1 MADLPISAED
11 LDSYFASTVTG
22 SLDRAIGNDIYGFN
36 QFGTGSLVPSN
47 RETYGLT
54 FIVKP
59 QLNLQSSNVRASRI
73 MSSLMNKNP
82 TSVQRV
88 VRSILDPRF
97 QRGFNLMRKAGITEW
112 IPGNPCPL
120 VDPKMAFIPVLT
132 NNLKSMSGWPDA
144 IVPTYSSSPG
154 LYKEVFSMVD
164 GSMAMYGEYDLDL
177 TFRNIRGDIIPYLFY
192 IWERYT
198 TLTFDGTLLP
208 YLDFITE
215 RELDYTT
222 RIYRVLLD
230 TDKRTVT
237 KVISTGACFPVT
249 NPIGMFGDFN
259 SEVPF
264 LEQNKDISIRFRCM
278 GMEIFDDILIKEFN
292 DTVAIFN
299 PEMKDEFRDS
309 SMGLLS
315 DDAIIAGFKNRGYP
329 RINPETSI
337 LEWWYPQQ
345 DIEST
350 LDNAFNLFDE

>member
-1 MADLPISAED
+1 MADLPISVED
-11 LDSYFASTVTG
+11 LDSYFASTATG
-22 SLDRAIGNDIYGFN
+22 SLDRAIGNDIYGIN
-36 QFGTGSLVPSN
+36 QFQTGSMVPHN

-88 VRSILDPRF
+88 VRAMLDPRF
-97 QRGFNLMRKAGITEW
+97 HRGFNLIRKAGVTEW
-112 IPGNPCPL
+112 ISGNPCPL
-120 VDPKMAFIPVLT
+120 VDPKMAFMPLLT

-154 LYKEVFSMVD
+154 LYKEVYSMVD
-164 GSMAMYGEYDLDL
+164 GSMSMYGEFDLDL
-177 TFRNIRGDIIPYLFY
+177 TFRNIMGDIIPYLFY
-192 IWERYT
+192 IWERYS
-198 TLTFDGTLLP
+198 TLTFEGTLLP

-222 RIYRVLLD
+222 RIYRILLD

-237 KVISTGACFPVT
+237 KVIATGACFPVT

-259 SEVPF
+259 SEVPY

-278 GMEIFDDILIKEFN
+278 GMEIFDDILVKEFN

-299 PEMKDEFRDS
+299 PAMKDKFRDS
-309 SMGLLS
+309 EMGILS
-315 DDAIIAGFKNRGYP
+315 GDAIMGGFKNRGYP
-329 RINPETSI
+329 RIDPNTSK
-337 LEWWYPQQ
+337 LEWWYPQNE
-345 DIEST
+345 IEARAENDS
-350 LDNAFNLFDE
+350 DFFGD